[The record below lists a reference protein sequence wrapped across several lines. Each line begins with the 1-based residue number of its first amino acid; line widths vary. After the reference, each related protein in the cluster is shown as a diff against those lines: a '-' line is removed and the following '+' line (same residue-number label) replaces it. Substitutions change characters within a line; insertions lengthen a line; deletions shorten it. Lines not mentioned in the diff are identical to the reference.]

1 VKSGRFDINHSTGS
15 MIDVNQRLEDD
26 IPGPDQALL
35 NAAQQVHFTSSP
47 FTRGARQAIS
57 ATVA

>member
-35 NAAQQVHFTSSP
+35 NAAQQ
-47 FTRGARQAIS
+47 ARQTSRLFIVS
-57 ATVA
+57 